1 MAAVLRGRSLL
12 LRGGPAQ
19 LAGQEANGEGGG
31 GGGGEEEEEERDIER
46 ESVLTWFCGII
57 VLCGGGCGGCGD
69 G

>member
-12 LRGGPAQ
+12 HREPAQ

-31 GGGGEEEEEERDIER
+31 GGGEEEEEEEERDIER